1 MFNVFNKNNFIN
13 ILIILTLIKVCFAF
27 FFPVNPDEAYY
38 ILWSKNLSLGY
49 YDHPPMIAWLI
60 KVVSY
65 IDIDILT
72 VRSISILSS
81 FASLFFVYYFSQLIN
96 EESAFAIT
104 LIYALSPLY
113 LLYFPLTND
122 GPLLF
127 SIISIYFYYR
137 SLKNENHYSF
147 ILCGIFLGL
156 AFLSKYLV
164 FPIFIGIFI
173 FNFFIIK
180 KNNLKFIIF
189 LVLDFT
195 VFIATYIL

>member
-1 MFNVFNKNNFIN
+1 MFNVFTKNNFIN

-122 GPLLF
+122 GPLLLF

-137 SLKNENHYSF
+137 SLKNENHYNF
-147 ILCGIFLGL
+147 ILCGIFLGCISKQIPL
-156 AFLSKYLV
+156 FFQFLLGYL
-164 FPIFIGIFI
+164 F
-173 FNFFIIK
+173 
-180 KNNLKFIIF
+180 LIF
-189 LVLDFT
+189 L
-195 VFIATYIL
+195 